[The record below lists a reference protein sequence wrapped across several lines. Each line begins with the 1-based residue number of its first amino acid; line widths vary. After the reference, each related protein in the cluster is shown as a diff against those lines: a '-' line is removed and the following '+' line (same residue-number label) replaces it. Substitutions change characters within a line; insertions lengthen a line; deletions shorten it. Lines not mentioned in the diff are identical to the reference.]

1 MNNYSALANKKIKLL
16 DAQIDNLNKKQEQ
29 EVKEHELRCTLL
41 QLEIDIKKKVLDSFN

>member
-41 QLEIDIKKKVLDSFN
+41 QLEIDIKKSTR